1 MTKRHHL
8 QALACYLAIPVVL
21 IAGGLLFSLIDP
33 ELARGHDNYERNY
46 RLLEL
51 VRSGALLA
59 VLGLQF
65 GLWGATCFLVLKSR
79 QQSLRWLWLAAVG
92 PFGFIVLVGLAD
104 RSPASGDR
112 YQQFVSRLKWYWR
125 LPWELALFILAS
137 LLAFQAVEVKRELL
151 IRYESFTTG
160 TPVATIIERQNAS
173 SGMWAFGEGLEVIYL
188 VPLIYLLWPLLFN
201 LAASLFKSRS
211 MPTRNDA
218 SQTGK

>member
-8 QALACYLAIPVVL
+8 QALACYLAIPVAL

-59 VLGLQF
+59 ILGLQF
-65 GLWGATCFLVLKSR
+65 ALWGATCFLVLKAR
-79 QQSLRWLWLAAVG
+79 QQSLRWLWLAAAG
-92 PFGFIVLVGLAD
+92 PFGFIVLVGLED
-104 RSPASGDR
+104 RSPEAGDR
-112 YQQFVSRLKWYWR
+112 YRQFVRSLKWYWR
-125 LPWELALFILAS
+125 LPWEVALFILAS
-137 LLAFQAVEVKRELL
+137 LLAFQAMEFKRDLL

-173 SGMWAFGEGLEVIYL
+173 SGMYAFGEGLEVIYL

-201 LAASLFKSRS
+201 LAASLFRSRP
-211 MPTRNDA
+211 MPSPNDT
-218 SQTGK
+218 SPGGE